1 MTSTLQD
8 KLMHLPTG
16 PGCYFMKDA
25 EGAIIYVGKAKDLKA
40 RVNSYFRDNDQAV
53 KTRALVARI
62 RDFDIILTKTEGEAL
77 LLERTLIK
85 HHKPHFNIL
94 LQDDKEFPLIRIDL
108 RSDWPRFQKV
118 RRRKDDGSTYLGPY
132 SSASSLRS
140 AMQLMYRVFPLIRCS
155 PHEFANA
162 RRPCNYYHMKLCLG
176 PCTLPVP
183 RERYLDMVGDAI
195 AFLEGKDHQLVAR
208 IRERMAHAAQ
218 REDFEIAATLRDQL
232 QGLAEIGERQAV
244 VFDKDINADALGLF
258 ADGEKFAV
266 HVIHI
271 ENGKVVGGKNYIFNT
286 GIHGREEDL
295 CEFLIQYYEKATV
308 PEWLLLPPNILSP
321 STAMLI
327 TEALQPSAPKGRLT
341 IHEPQRGSQA
351 QAVAMATK
359 NATFAFEEDRREFGQ
374 KQAAL
379 AAVQE
384 TLGLPQIPHRI
395 ECIDISN
402 FQNDSIVASNVVFI
416 GGKPAKN
423 LYRHY
428 TIETV
433 TDAPDDF
440 ASMQE
445 VVGRR
450 LERGLRDGDLPDL
463 LVVDGGKGQLG
474 AALAARKQCALP
486 ALIIVGLAKSRT
498 ESDRPRK
505 FSEGPSY
512 SAERVFLEDRLDPIP
527 LEVGSP
533 TFRVLTHLRDEAH
546 RFAIGFHRKRRDKKL
561 LTSGLSTVP
570 GIGPAL
576 RKRTMELFGDLD
588 GMKRASLDEL
598 RAVKGMKEAT
608 AVALHSY
615 LRSLDKDSPASEPT
629 NKP

>member
-1 MTSTLQD
+1 MSQALD
-8 KLMHLPTG
+8 KKLEHLPHDS
-16 PGCYFMKDA
+16 GCYLMKDY
-25 EGAIIYVGKAKDLKA
+25 EGVIIYVGKAKDLRA
-40 RVNSYFRDNDQAV
+40 RVNSYFRSSEINV

-62 RDFDIILTKTEGEAL
+62 RDFDVILTKTESEAL

-118 RRRKDDGSTYLGPY
+118 RRRKDDGAVYLGPY

-183 RERYLDMVGDAI
+183 RQQYIDMVQDAI
-195 AFLEGKDHQLVAR
+195 AFLEGKDKHLLSR
-208 IRERMAHAAQ
+208 IRQRMTEASE

-232 QGLAEIGERQAV
+232 QALAEIGERQAV
-244 VFDKDINADALGLF
+244 VFDRDLNGDVLGIF
-258 ADGEKFAV
+258 EDGEKFAV
-266 HVIHI
+266 HMIHI
-271 ENGKVVGGKNYIFNT
+271 EHGNVTGGKSFILNS
-286 GIHGREEDL
+286 GVHGREEDL
-295 CEFLIQYYEKATV
+295 SEFLVQYYDRIAV
-308 PEWLLLPPNILSP
+308 PDTLLLPVGLLSP
-321 STAMLI
+321 HTIELLTDVLSRQRAT
-327 TEALQPSAPKGRLT
+327 SLT
-341 IHEPQRGSQA
+341 IHQPQRGPQA
-351 QAVAMATK
+351 QAVSIATK
-359 NATFAFEEDRREFGQ
+359 NATFAFEEDRREYGQ

-384 TLGLPQIPHRI
+384 TLELPNPPHRI

-402 FQNDSIVASNVVFI
+402 FQGDSVVASNVVFI

-428 TIETV
+428 TIQTTEGK
-433 TDAPDDF
+433 PDDF
-440 ASMQE
+440 ASMEE

-450 LERGLRDGDLPDL
+450 LERAKRDGDLPDL

-474 AALAARKQCALP
+474 AALEARRRKEMGDLV
-486 ALIIVGLAKSRT
+486 IVGLAKSR
-498 ESDRPRK
+498 SDKLAPRK
-505 FSEGPSY
+505 FTEGPTY
-512 SAERVFLEDRLDPIP
+512 SAERVFVENKEDPIP
-527 LEVGSP
+527 LDVGSP
-533 TFRVLTHLRDEAH
+533 AFRILTHVRDEAH
-546 RFAIGFHRKRRDKKL
+546 RFAISFHRQKRDKKTI
-561 LTSGLSTVP
+561 TSGLSQVP

-576 RKRTMELFGDLD
+576 RKKVLELFGDLD
-588 GMKRASLDEL
+588 GAKRASLDEL
-598 RAVKGMKEAT
+598 RAIKGMKEQT

-615 LRSLDKDSPASEPT
+615 LRSLDKELPKESAAVSE
-629 NKP
+629 